1 MARTPLP
8 EMTRTIP
15 ITKSDATLKRLLS
28 LHPKLVDLSLG
39 RVERL
44 LAALGHP
51 ENKLP
56 PVVHVTGTNGKGSVL
71 AFLRAMLEAAG
82 LAVHVYT
89 SPHLVRFHERIRLA
103 GRLID
108 EDDLDGLLNE
118 CEAANNGAPITFFEI
133 TTAAAFLAFSRAPA
147 DVVLLENGLGGRLDA
162 TNVVARPMVT
172 AITPVSFDHQ
182 QFLGESLGEIAT
194 EKAGIIKPGV
204 PCIVGP
210 QLPDAMD
217 VIVGHTEAKQAPLQ
231 EWGINWRAH
240 ENEAGDGMVLEHQG
254 ARLDL
259 PLPGL
264 AGVHQIANAG
274 HAAVIARALTHVDIS
289 DTHIAEGLGN
299 VSWPARLQRLNIG
312 PVIDSLPGEWEV
324 WLDGGHNPD
333 AGEAIARHVHQHWV
347 DTPLYLIAGMINS
360 KQPKGYFR
368 PLADVARSVHCVT
381 IPEEEAAIP
390 AAELAA
396 IAASAGLQAAHA
408 KSAVDAAR
416 AIAGAA
422 EGPGRVL
429 ICGSLYFA
437 GSILAD
443 HE

>member
-1 MARTPLP
+1 MKTTA
-8 EMTRTIP
+8 P
-15 ITKSDATLKRLLS
+15 ISKSDATLKRLLS

-51 ENKLP
+51 ENQLP

-82 LAVHVYT
+82 LSVHVYT

-103 GRLID
+103 GRLIGED
-108 EDDLDGLLNE
+108 ELDALLNE
-118 CEAANNGAPITFFEI
+118 CEMANEGAAITFFEI
-133 TTAAAFLAFSRAPA
+133 TTAAAFLAFSRTPA

-172 AITPVSFDHQ
+172 GITPVSLDHQ

-210 QLPDAMD
+210 QLADAMD

-240 ENEAGDGMVLEHQG
+240 ANETGDGMVLEHQG
-254 ARLDL
+254 TRLDL

-264 AGVHQIANAG
+264 PGAHQIANAG
-274 HAAVIARALTHVDIS
+274 HAAVIARTLTHVDIS
-289 DTHIAEGLGN
+289 DVHIAKGLVT
-299 VSWPARLQRLNIG
+299 VSWPARLQKLSAG
-312 PVIDSLPGEWEV
+312 PVIDNLPTDWEV

-333 AGEAIARHVHQHWV
+333 AGNVIAQHARRHWT
-347 DTPLYLIAGMINS
+347 DKPLYLISGMINS

-368 PLADVARSVHCVT
+368 PLGDVAKSVHCVT
-381 IPEEEAAIP
+381 IPGEAAAIP
-390 AAELAA
+390 ATDLAEIAA
-396 IAASAGLQAAHA
+396 AAGLPATQAASAL
-408 KSAVDAAR
+408 DAAR
-416 AIAGAA
+416 AIADGAD
-422 EGPGRVL
+422 GTGRVL

-437 GSILAD
+437 GSILVD
-443 HE
+443 HV